1 MQRVKKK
8 EGIGLG
14 EDDGDGMEAWEDVSE
29 GRLRVER
36 DGKRKQKQETRER
49 KDSGDLDLNSPPA
62 FSRLR
67 LNFRSGPQ
75 IVTRRDGVVSNSI
88 RIANDSRI
96 FSSAVN
102 YSIRDVQCPLSAVM
116 VRGEQCCLSRRPFA
130 SPSER
135 ERETVLFIARPRLLT
150 ICDRVIDNPILERA
164 NYIL

>member
-1 MQRVKKK
+1 MQKVKKK

-29 GRLRVER
+29 ARLRVER

-49 KDSGDLDLNSPPA
+49 GKDSGDLDLNSPPA

-75 IVTRRDGVVSNSI
+75 IVTRWDAVVSNSI
-88 RIANDSRI
+88 KIANDAQI

-116 VRGEQCCLSRRPFA
+116 VRGEQCCFSRGHLLP
-130 SPSER
+130 
-135 ERETVLFIARPRLLT
+135 RPR
-150 ICDRVIDNPILERA
+150 DRKRDRA
-164 NYIL
+164 IHSPA

>member
-1 MQRVKKK
+1 MQKVKKK

-29 GRLRVER
+29 ARLRVER

-49 KDSGDLDLNSPPA
+49 ERGKDSGDLDLNSPPA

-96 FSSAVN
+96 SSSAVN
-102 YSIRDVQCPLSAVM
+102 YSIQNVQCPLSAVM
-116 VRGEQCCLSRRPFA
+116 GRGEQLLLLTPAICFPV
-130 SPSER
+130 R
-135 ERETVLFIARPRLLT
+135 ERKR
-150 ICDRVIDNPILERA
+150 DRAIHSPA
-164 NYIL
+164 